1 MNKPEPR
8 HTRARPTFSWVTLL
22 AWRLSSLRVRC
33 NESSFVI
40 AFQGRGGG
48 LKDTVDS
55 SPPPVQRLAP
65 PLLPLKA
72 CGCSSAQITRVG
84 WIVGPT
90 VCGAWPGSEG
100 AGGLKIVR
108 FFTGLLP
115 QGH

>member
-55 SPPPVQRLAP
+55 SPPTT
-65 PLLPLKA
+65 
-72 CGCSSAQITRVG
+72 CVG
-84 WIVGPT
+84 WLVGPM
-90 VCGAWPGSEG
+90 VWGAWPGSEG

-108 FFTGLLP
+108 FSLDYFRKGIE
-115 QGH
+115 